1 MFILNI
7 NSLITLVHSA
17 LKFIYLT
24 KSAITLANHCLQLLD
39 LLYPDEYIKN
49 GTLHWQILC
58 LHFISFNF
66 IFIKNIG
73 LALFTNKS
81 PNQNWYYCII
91 NTKMNKLK
99 INTYNKKLIKKVKN
113 EVILTFDRLNIYNLI
128 QKKKINVF
136 RYFIYGKIFKILQ
149 SRLLR
154 LFVTRL
160 WGLRI

>member
-1 MFILNI
+1 
-7 NSLITLVHSA
+7 
-17 LKFIYLT
+17 
-24 KSAITLANHCLQLLD
+24 
-39 LLYPDEYIKN
+39 
-49 GTLHWQILC
+49 
-58 LHFISFNF
+58 
-66 IFIKNIG
+66 
-73 LALFTNKS
+73 
-81 PNQNWYYCII
+81 
-91 NTKMNKLK
+91 MNKLK